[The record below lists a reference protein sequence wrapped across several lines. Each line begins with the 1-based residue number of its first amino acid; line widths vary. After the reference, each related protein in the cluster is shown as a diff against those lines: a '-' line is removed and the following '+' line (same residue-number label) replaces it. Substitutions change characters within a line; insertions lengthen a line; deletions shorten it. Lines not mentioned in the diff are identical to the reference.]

1 MNVWGRK
8 SSKGDKPESRILHPT
23 FCLPFFHVSLFNMNI
38 RSLTA
43 TALTLA
49 LVAGAFTTAS
59 AQTKKKSTGKTSK
72 SSSKSATTK
81 AAPAAAP
88 APAPA
93 ATPAAA
99 PASAPATTGKKGS
112 ASGGGVN
119 VGATPEAAP
128 IPASTT
134 PTAAPQPVA
143 APVLTPDI
151 ASNGLRDALSQ
162 GIQKGVEL
170 VSKTDGYY
178 KNPLIKIPFPAEF
191 KMVEDGVRKIGMG
204 SVADQAVESMNRAA
218 EKAAGDALPIFLDAI
233 KQLNFTDVMSILNGS
248 SDRAATD
255 FLQRTTTTQL
265 TQKFKPIIGDALV
278 KVDATKYWGTITQAY
293 NQIPFVQKVNPDLSE
308 YVTQKAVDGLF
319 MMVAQEEKN
328 IRVNPAARATDVLQQ
343 VFSGLGKK

>member
-1 MNVWGRK
+1 
-8 SSKGDKPESRILHPT
+8 
-23 FCLPFFHVSLFNMNI
+23 MNI

-49 LVAGAFTTAS
+49 LVAGALTSAS
-59 AQTKKKSTGKTSK
+59 AQTKKKTTSKTTK

-81 AAPAAAP
+81 AVPTPAAP
-88 APAPA
+88 APVPA

-99 PASAPATTGKKGS
+99 PASTPSSTGKKGS
-112 ASGGGVN
+112 AGGVI

-128 IPASTT
+128 VPASTPAATTPSAQPT
-134 PTAAPQPVA
+134 PT
-143 APVLTPDI
+143 LTPDI

-170 VSKTDGYY
+170 VSKTDGYN

-191 KMVEDGVRKIGMG
+191 KMVEEGVRKIGLG

-248 SDRAATD
+248 NDRAATD
-255 FLQRTTTTQL
+255 FLQRTTTAQL
-265 TQKFKPIIGDALV
+265 TQKFKPIIGDALI

-328 IRVNPAARATDVLQQ
+328 IRQNPSARATDVLQQ

>member
-1 MNVWGRK
+1 
-8 SSKGDKPESRILHPT
+8 
-23 FCLPFFHVSLFNMNI
+23 MNI
-38 RSLTA
+38 RFLTA
-43 TALTLA
+43 AALTLA
-49 LVAGAFTTAS
+49 LVAGALTSAS
-59 AQTKKKSTGKTSK
+59 AQTKKKTTSKTSK

-81 AAPAAAP
+81 TAPAPAAAPAP

-93 ATPAAA
+93 ATPAATPA
-99 PASAPATTGKKGS
+99 PAPAATGKKGS
-112 ASGGGVN
+112 AGGGGVI
-119 VGATPEAAP
+119 VGATPEVAP
-128 IPASTT
+128 APASTPAATTSAAQST
-134 PTAAPQPVA
+134 PA
-143 APVLTPDI
+143 LTPDI
-151 ASNGLRDALSQ
+151 ASNGLRDALTQ

-170 VSKTDGYY
+170 VSKTDGYN

-191 KMVEDGVRKIGMG
+191 KMVEDGVRKIGLG

-233 KQLNFTDVMSILNGS
+233 KQLNFTDVMSILNGT

-255 FLQRTTTTQL
+255 FLQRTTTAQL
-265 TQKFKPIIGDALV
+265 TQRFKPIIGDALV

-328 IRVNPAARATDVLQQ
+328 IRQNPVARTTDVLQQ